1 MFAGILQG
9 FAGFYF
15 RHITFKNK
23 YMLDVNTGEVI
34 TLEEAQGYVS
44 EFKKNY
50 PDEVTSFFV
59 GKNLIK
65 DILNQEDC
73 IGLRVYNGYD
83 YAEARMNQV
92 FIGVNSDENDMK
104 GLIVNKTAVCPPV
117 CPIDGLMD

>member
-1 MFAGILQG
+1 
-9 FAGFYF
+9 
-15 RHITFKNK
+15 
-23 YMLDVNTGEVI
+23 MLDVNTGEVI
-34 TLEEAQGYVS
+34 TLQEAQDYVS

-59 GKNLIK
+59 GKNHIK

-104 GLIVNKTAVCPPV
+104 GLIVNKTTVCPPI